1 MKTIG
6 AFDARTHLSN
16 LLERASQGEEII
28 ITKRGSHTRCWGQ

>member
-6 AFDARTHLSN
+6 AFDAKTHLSN

-28 ITKRGSHTRCWGQ
+28 ITKRGEPYAVLGQ